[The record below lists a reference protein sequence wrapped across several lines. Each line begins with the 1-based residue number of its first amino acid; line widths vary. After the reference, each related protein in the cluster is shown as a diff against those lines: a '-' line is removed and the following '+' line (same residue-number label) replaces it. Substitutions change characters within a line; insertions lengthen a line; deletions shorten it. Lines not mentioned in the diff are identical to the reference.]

1 LKKQGSSIEEA
12 FKDAEPGELP
22 TRDND
27 HHCPL
32 NFKGSAK
39 SMEAHAAVVL
49 IMEVFKSGEDCLAHL
64 VTDDDLRHPLKE
76 LVATGRMQKSDWPKT
91 KGGANISN
99 KGKLPLTVR
108 AWTASLQ
115 TLPIKLRVLDGH
127 YMPYCVKWEEN

>member
-1 LKKQGSSIEEA
+1 
-12 FKDAEPGELP
+12 
-22 TRDND
+22 
-27 HHCPL
+27 
-32 NFKGSAK
+32 
-39 SMEAHAAVVL
+39 MEAHAAVVL

-108 AWTASLQ
+108 ALDSFLADPAHQ
-115 TLPIKLRVLDGH
+115 IKSFGQALYAILCEMGRKLKLTNVD
-127 YMPYCVKWEEN
+127 CK